1 VIEVLALQ
9 AEGTRNWIGNA
20 VLSAVIVGVS
30 IVVGLILRWVIH
42 RWVTSRAGKVEPD
55 DLVARARLQRL
66 ETLARTLEAVA
77 IVAMAVAVVLYLL
90 VVWGIP
96 IGPLVAIG
104 SVFGIAIG
112 FGAQD
117 IVRDV
122 LAGFMVLLEDQ
133 YSVGDVVDIAGASG
147 TVEEIRLRTTVLR
160 SLDGAVHHVPNGE
173 VRVASNLTPDF
184 GRMVIDIGIT
194 YDADIDTAIAAIG
207 DEANKF
213 RADPDWK
220 AAHAGEPQMLGVN
233 ELGDSSVVIRTLF
246 TTDPVQR
253 WAIKRE
259 FLRRVKYRLEDE
271 GIEIAYPHLQII
283 QRND

>member
-1 VIEVLALQ
+1 MIEVLALQ

>member
-173 VRVASNLTPDF
+173 VRVASNLTPDV